1 MFNFLKKL
9 YEQRLKKITVILLD
23 DTRPG
28 EDNSYLFKPNRF
40 FMFLTFICMM
50 LSILVALLFMLTP
63 LGALLY
69 SQEDANMRI
78 QVESITKRVMSLQDS
93 LIVRDNQLEE
103 MKNVIR
109 LSIDTTLMMDTRFSS
124 MFDSDNSQVLD
135 EFARRFDV
143 DPTSEQVNTSGVFF
157 SNIFKAAPDFPAS
170 FPVNGSLTRE
180 YEPQERHFGIDVAT
194 KEKEL
199 ITSIADGTIVNATW
213 TISDGYVISIQHAD
227 GLLSIYKHCSSLTK
241 KNGDIVLKGDIIGAT
256 GNVGV
261 SSSGPHL
268 HLEIWKNGLPQD
280 PSMYLIQ

>member
-23 DTRPG
+23 DSRPG
-28 EDNSYLFKPNRF
+28 EDNSYFFKPNQF
-40 FMFLTFICMM
+40 FTFLTFICVM
-50 LSILVALLFMLTP
+50 LSIVVALLFMLTP
-63 LGALLY
+63 IGALLY
-69 SQEDANMRI
+69 SKEDAEMRV
-78 QVESITKRVMSLQDS
+78 QVEDITQRVIALQDS
-93 LIVRDNQLEE
+93 LIVRDYQLEE

-109 LSIDTTLMMDTRFSS
+109 LSIDTTLVMDDRFIS
-124 MFDSDNSQVLD
+124 MFNNTTQQVSDV
-135 EFARRFDV
+135 FASRFDV
-143 DPTSEQVNTSGVFF
+143 NPTSEQVNTSGVFF

-170 FPVNGSLTRE
+170 FPVNGTLTRG
-180 YEPQERHFGIDVAT
+180 YEPENLHFGIDVAT

-199 ITSIADGTIVNATW
+199 ITSIADGTIINATW
-213 TISDGYVISIQHAD
+213 TISDGYVISVQHAE

-241 KNGDIVLKGDIIGAT
+241 KNGDVILKGDIIGET

>member
-23 DTRPG
+23 DSRPG
-28 EDNSYLFKPNRF
+28 EDNAYLFKPNQF
-40 FMFLTFICMM
+40 FMFLTFICVM
-50 LSILVALLFMLTP
+50 LSLLVALLFMLTP
-63 LGALLY
+63 FGALLY
-69 SQEDANMRI
+69 SKEDATMRA
-78 QVESITKRVMSLQDS
+78 QVEGITQRVIALQDS
-93 LIVRDNQLEE
+93 LIVRDYQLSE
-103 MKNVIR
+103 MKNIIR
-109 LSIDTTLMMDTRFSS
+109 LSVDTTLAMDDRFSS
-124 MFDSDNSQVLD
+124 MFNSSSQPVADLY
-135 EFARRFDV
+135 ASRFDV

-157 SNIFKAAPDFPAS
+157 SNIFKSAPDFPAS
-170 FPVNGSLTRE
+170 FPVNGTLTRE
-180 YEPQERHFGIDVAT
+180 YEPEELHFGIDVAT

-213 TISDGYVISIQHAD
+213 TISDGYVISVQHAN
-227 GLLSIYKHCSSLTK
+227 GLLSIYKHCSSVTK
-241 KNGDIVLKGDIIGAT
+241 KNGDVILKGDIIGAT